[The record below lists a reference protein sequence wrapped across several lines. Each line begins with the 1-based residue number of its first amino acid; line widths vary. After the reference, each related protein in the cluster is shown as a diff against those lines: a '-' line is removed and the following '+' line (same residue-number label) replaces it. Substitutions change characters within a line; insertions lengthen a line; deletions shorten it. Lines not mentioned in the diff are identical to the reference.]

1 MKAVAV
7 QPLLS
12 QKLEGGGQA
21 LLALALRMQ
30 AARRLRRLQ
39 QGKLRSQWVEQ
50 ASLPWLQQFQ
60 LPWPLGGPSAAAQ
73 AGRGTHL
80 ALLSAAASLVVDT
93 TMLHISSSV
102 IGVTCHSQC
111 AADDGQNRPT
121 VTEVRLTA
129 VTNCLITSAQD
140 DEGKS

>member
-1 MKAVAV
+1 MAV
-7 QPLLS
+7 QPLRS
-12 QKLEGGGQA
+12 QKLEWGGQA

-121 VTEVRLTA
+121 VTA
-129 VTNCLITSAQD
+129 VSDCCDKVPHHECS
-140 DEGKS
+140 G